1 MSSMSEWFL
10 QFIFQSVKKKK
21 KEEKS
26 NSEIKTSKTER
37 PLKIRDSFKINLQKE
52 EEKTTTT
59 KC

>member
-1 MSSMSEWFL
+1 MVSPVHF
-10 QFIFQSVKKKK
+10 SVGKKEKK

-37 PLKIRDSFKINLQKE
+37 PLKFRDSFKINLQKE